1 MNINITLVY
10 SSAPREVFERSL
22 LLPQGSSLEDAV
34 RASDVLTRF
43 PDIDL
48 AEAALGVWG
57 RKAQLKLVLEDGDR
71 VEIYRPLTAD
81 PMEARRTRFKRQ
93 GARTT
98 GLFAQKRAG
107 AKSGY

>member
-1 MNINITLVY
+1 VNIHITLVY
-10 SSAPREVFERSL
+10 SPAPREVFETIFSL
-22 LLPQGSSLEDAV
+22 VQGASLEDAV
-34 RASDVLTRF
+34 RASGALTRF
-43 PDIDL
+43 PDIQL

-57 RKAQLKLVLEDGDR
+57 RKAQLGQVLEDGDR

>member
-1 MNINITLVY
+1 MNISVTVLY
-10 SSAPREVFERSL
+10 SPAPREIFETTL
-22 LLPQGSSLEDAV
+22 DLPQGASLGDALQ
-34 RASDVLTRF
+34 ASGVLVQF
-43 PDIDL
+43 PGIVQ
-48 AEAALGVWG
+48 AQAAVGVWG
-57 RKAQLKLVLEDGDR
+57 RKARLEQALQDGDR

>member
-1 MNINITLVY
+1 VNFNITLVY
-10 SSAPREVFERSL
+10 SPAPRKVFETTL
-22 LLPQGSSLEDAV
+22 LLPQGSSLEDAL
-34 RASDVLTRF
+34 RASGVLTQF
-43 PDIDL
+43 PDITP

-57 RKAQLKLVLEDGDR
+57 RKAQLEQVLEDGDR

>member
-1 MNINITLVY
+1 VNISVTVVY
-10 SSAPREVFERSL
+10 SPAPREIFETTL
-22 LLPQGSSLEDAV
+22 VLPQGSSLA
-34 RASDVLTRF
+34 RALNDSECFLRFPAITLANVMAGIWGQKATLDHVLT
-43 PDIDL
+43 
-48 AEAALGVWG
+48 
-57 RKAQLKLVLEDGDR
+57 DGDR

>member
-22 LLPQGSSLEDAV
+22 LLPQGSYLEDAV

-43 PDIDL
+43 PDINL
-48 AEAALGVWG
+48 SEAALGVWG